1 VAACYRLFRRKY
13 SPADATG
20 AYLAGGRWN
29 PKGILMLYAS
39 STLSL
44 ACLEILVHIKEPRL
58 PVDYG
63 WVKIEIPAGLIDK
76 PFPLP
81 TAADENLRRKLGS
94 TWIRTGR
101 RPVIKT
107 PSAIIPA
114 EKNFLINPQHPAFG
128 ALSFSEPEPFRFDP
142 RLLKLGPRPM

>member
-1 VAACYRLFRRKY
+1 VAACYRLFRRQY

-20 AYLAGGRWN
+20 AYLTGGRWN

-58 PVDYG
+58 PVDHG

-114 EKNFLINPQHPAFG
+114 EKNFLINPQRPAFG